1 MRKGCHVVVI
11 VLGLHDDEEEVVVV
25 GPFEDMGEAL
35 VYIRETGRWGQEDIH
50 VREVTPPAAPE
61 NN

>member
-11 VLGLHDDEEEVVVV
+11 VLGLHDDEKEVVVV
-25 GPFEDMGEAL
+25 GPFQGVGEAL
-35 VYIRETGRWGQEDIH
+35 IYLRETGRWGQEGVH
-50 VREVTPPAAPE
+50 VRQVTPPAAPE